1 MRITFY
7 IKSNLFVFNNTVLSP
22 LEMLSDCPQ
31 DLAVPAFETPRLSV
45 LSLRLTV
52 LPLRLTVL
60 SLRLTVLSLRLTV
73 LSLRLTVLS
82 LRLTVLSPLEILS
95 DCGQALAVTLL
106 QVPRHSPTVGELHI
120 AEFTTKLFAIL

>member
-7 IKSNLFVFNNTVLSP
+7 IKFNLFVFKNTVLSP

-31 DLAVPAFETPRLSV
+31 DLAVPAFETLRLAV
-45 LSLRLTV
+45 LSRRLTV
-52 LPLRLTVL
+52 LP
-60 SLRLTVLSLRLTV
+60 
-73 LSLRLTVLS
+73 LRLTVLS